1 MKKIVT
7 LAAVAAG
14 LSASPAL
21 AQSASPGGFYIG
33 ALGGYEGIDVESA
46 DGSVSADADSAVYGV
61 NVGYDLSLGSAFVG
75 IEGEL
80 STSSGDTEF
89 PDSFTGAREGLEANG
104 QYYIGARAGVALT
117 PGIAAYGK
125 VGYTSLDT
133 KAFTSSGSLDE
144 LEDNAGGLRFGGGVQ
159 VQLPGPLEARVEY
172 RRSKYKD
179 LIDGT
184 FGDAT
189 TDQVV
194 EALRGRGR
202 GCQVLTRERPG
213 DKARRAGIPRRVLV
227 DAMIHGPGRRARSAS
242 GIVEVSSSR
251 MYSRA
256 ISQSRRSVREA
267 VAVRRRM
274 ATAAL
279 SLKSVKCDPFPIGP
293 LPTRF

>member
-14 LSASPAL
+14 VSACPAL

-194 EALRGRGR
+194 
-202 GCQVLTRERPG
+202 
-213 DKARRAGIPRRVLV
+213 AGV
-227 DAMIHGPGRRARSAS
+227 G
-242 GIVEVSSSR
+242 
-251 MYSRA
+251 
-256 ISQSRRSVREA
+256 VR
-267 VAVRRRM
+267 
-274 ATAAL
+274 
-279 SLKSVKCDPFPIGP
+279 F
-293 LPTRF
+293 

>member
-7 LAAVAAG
+7 LAAFAAG

-21 AQSASPGGFYIG
+21 AQSASPSGFYVG

-75 IEGEL
+75 VEGEL

-89 PDSFTGAREGLEANG
+89 PDSFTGAREGLESGG

-184 FGDAT
+184 YGDAT

-194 EALRGRGR
+194 
-202 GCQVLTRERPG
+202 
-213 DKARRAGIPRRVLV
+213 AGV
-227 DAMIHGPGRRARSAS
+227 G
-242 GIVEVSSSR
+242 
-251 MYSRA
+251 
-256 ISQSRRSVREA
+256 VR
-267 VAVRRRM
+267 
-274 ATAAL
+274 
-279 SLKSVKCDPFPIGP
+279 F
-293 LPTRF
+293 